1 MRCCV
6 NKKKVDVPLPQKGT
20 KCTKRRQRW
29 ETLHTARCAG
39 RSRMSRGGNIVQKY
53 VCPLQNIRRKILLA
67 KYYAENANKEIRLWM
82 EEKKRHCALK
92 MMASALL
99 ASGTLADAKTKL
111 QI

>member
-1 MRCCV
+1 MH
-6 NKKKVDVPLPQKGT
+6 KT
-20 KCTKRRQRW
+20 ETKRW
-29 ETLHTARCAG
+29 EALHTARCAG
-39 RSRMSRGGNIVQKY
+39 RSKMSRGGNIVQKY